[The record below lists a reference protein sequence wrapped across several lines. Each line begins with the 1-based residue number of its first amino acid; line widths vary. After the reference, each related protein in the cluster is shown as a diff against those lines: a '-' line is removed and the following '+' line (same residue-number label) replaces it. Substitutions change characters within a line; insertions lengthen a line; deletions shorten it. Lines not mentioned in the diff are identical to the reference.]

1 MILILQNSSTFPLL
15 KRGPNMWIALLPAA
29 GTLKLEQ
36 KAYMCVRSLYT
47 CIYSCWPLDGDRP
60 SLTCRN

>member
-47 CIYSCWPLDGDRP
+47 CIYSC
-60 SLTCRN
+60 

>member
-1 MILILQNSSTFPLL
+1 MIRILQNSSTFHLL
-15 KRGPNMWIALLPAA
+15 QRGPNMWMALLAVA

-47 CIYSCWPLDGDRP
+47 WSIYSC
-60 SLTCRN
+60 